1 MPSRRPGIVAEAAAA
16 VLAARISIEVPGLEA
31 ADAQRIAR
39 RQADDLVKAGWK
51 VTAPVGVIP
60 ATARRLKAERT
71 TT

>member
-31 ADAQRIAR
+31 EDAQRIAR

-60 ATARRLKAERT
+60 ATVRRLKADRT